1 MKMCY
6 SGRCKYETT
15 WGDCGREQFSLEDHF
30 DPEVGCMWPR
40 ERKKIDMKLLNKNHK
55 LKHSKMFID
64 YDTYKKICEKHGSS
78 IDEHLARIE
87 AGSKSDDYVPAM
99 NDVSIMFDVYLCI
112 TKIIRKR

>member
-6 SGRCKYETT
+6 SGKCKYETMY
-15 WGDCGREQFSLEDHF
+15 GECGRGQFSLEDYF
-30 DPEVGCMWPR
+30 DPQVGCMGPQ
-40 ERKKIDMKLLNKNHK
+40 ERIKIDMKLLNKNRK

-64 YDTYKKICEKHGSS
+64 YETYKKICEKHGSS
-78 IDEHLARIE
+78 IEGHLARIE
-87 AGSKSDDYVPAM
+87 AGSNSNDYVPAM